1 MKHCNRTTRLWLSN
15 REISGELAALPI
27 EVSIRQPW
35 LERSLAVEL
44 QSTKGA
50 AGGKRPQTRGANTF
64 KLRAALHVVS
74 LSSSS
79 TMQQLDVVLLRV
91 IASSA
96 CSRFWFVS
104 CRTFRAFFPY
114 LSNRDYGHID
124 RHCHAGRL
132 HVPSLCTA
140 SARSRS
146 SARSRAAAQATSR
159 IGCTAYLGCDMAL
172 SVHQCKRKFGILPGC
187 STLRHEHST
196 SWSGMLDSLI
206 VTGKVSATVISCIVC
221 IANLSRA
228 MT

>member
-1 MKHCNRTTRLWLSN
+1 MNSYERVALVTSAHE
-15 REISGELAALPI
+15 EISGELAALPI

-50 AGGKRPQTRGANTF
+50 AGGKRSQTRGANTF

-74 LSSSS
+74 LSSSSS

-96 CSRFWFVS
+96 CSRLLFVP
-104 CRTFRAFFPY
+104 CRTFWAFFPY
-114 LSNRDYGHID
+114 HSNRDYGHID

-140 SARSRS
+140 SVS
-146 SARSRAAAQATSR
+146 QMTSR
-159 IGCTAYLGCDMAL
+159 IVCISYLGCDMA
-172 SVHQCKRKFGILPGC
+172 
-187 STLRHEHST
+187 
-196 SWSGMLDSLI
+196 
-206 VTGKVSATVISCIVC
+206 
-221 IANLSRA
+221 
-228 MT
+228 

>member
-1 MKHCNRTTRLWLSN
+1 MKHCNRITRLWLSN

-79 TMQQLDVVLLRV
+79 STMQQLDVVLLRV

-96 CSRFWFVS
+96 CFRFWFVS
-104 CRTFRAFFPY
+104 CRTFRACFPY

-124 RHCHAGRL
+124 RHCHAGRP

-140 SARSRS
+140 SVS
-146 SARSRAAAQATSR
+146 QVTSR
-159 IGCTAYLGCDMAL
+159 IVCIAHLGCDM
-172 SVHQCKRKFGILPGC
+172 
-187 STLRHEHST
+187 T
-196 SWSGMLDSLI
+196 
-206 VTGKVSATVISCIVC
+206 
-221 IANLSRA
+221 
-228 MT
+228 